1 MIFEQI
7 KEFIV
12 DELNIPAEDI
22 TKESRISEDLG
33 ADSIDA
39 VELIMQAEEEFE
51 IEIDDETAMG
61 IKTIQDLIDVIEDLK
76 E

>member
-7 KEFIV
+7 KAFIV
-12 DELNIPAEDI
+12 EELNIPAEKI
-22 TKESRISEDLG
+22 KLESRISEDLG

-39 VELIMQAEEEFE
+39 VELIMQAEDEFD
-51 IEIDDETAMG
+51 ISIDDDAAMG
-61 IKTIQDLIDVIEDLK
+61 IKTIQDLVNVIESLK